1 MHHENRQNLQDAD
14 AKMAM
19 ICQKWSDYS
28 GQTDTSL
35 LQKAYEFAKEA
46 HQGQK
51 RATGEPY
58 IIHPVAAAEILLDLE
73 VDKDTLIA
81 ALLHDTVEDTSVSL
95 SDIADVFGNDIKN
108 LVDGITKLSKFS
120 YSTQEEIQAES
131 YRKMFLTMK
140 ILGGA
145 DPNWPCKS
153 A

>member
-95 SDIADVFGNDIKN
+95 SDIADVFGNDIKTWLMVLPN
-108 LVDGITKLSKFS
+108 YLSFPIRLKKKYKPKVTARCS
-120 YSTQEEIQAES
+120 LLWPE
-131 YRKMFLTMK
+131 
-140 ILGGA
+140 ILG
-145 DPNWPCKS
+145 WC
-153 A
+153 